1 MTKSILF
8 GGVLVIAALAG
19 FNGSIGTGVESDL
32 SGSTTAVISDESR
45 NRAAA
50 TTTTTTETIEETTTT
65 TTTTTSG
72 TIPPIN
78 FGG

>member
-8 GGVLVIAALAG
+8 GGALLIASLAG

-32 SGSTTAVISDESR
+32 SGRVATAISDESR
-45 NRAAA
+45 NRTV
-50 TTTTTTETIEETTTT
+50 TTTTTTETVEETTTT

-72 TIPPIN
+72 TIKPAG
-78 FGG
+78 FGS